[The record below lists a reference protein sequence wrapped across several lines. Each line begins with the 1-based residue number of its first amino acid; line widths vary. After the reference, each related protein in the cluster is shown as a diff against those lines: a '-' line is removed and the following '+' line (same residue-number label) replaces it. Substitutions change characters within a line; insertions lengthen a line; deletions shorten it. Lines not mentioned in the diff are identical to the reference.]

1 MLKWTE
7 ETKEKELMIRFLE
20 EAKQRVQ
27 LLEKESPTEC
37 SINFSCVEELKE
49 FHHYDEAT

>member
-1 MLKWTE
+1 MQEKFGGNFDEKVLKWTE

-27 LLEKESPTEC
+27 LLERRG
-37 SINFSCVEELKE
+37 
-49 FHHYDEAT
+49 